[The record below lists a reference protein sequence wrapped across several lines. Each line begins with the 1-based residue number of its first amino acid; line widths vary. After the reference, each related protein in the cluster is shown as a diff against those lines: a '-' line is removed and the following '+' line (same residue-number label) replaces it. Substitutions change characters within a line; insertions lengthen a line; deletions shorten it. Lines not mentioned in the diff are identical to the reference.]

1 MKNDTVYLL
10 KERGRAPM
18 TKRIGVLTSGGD
30 CAGLNACIRAITIH
44 ATQHYGWTVFGIRKG
59 TSGLMPPIDY
69 TPLTPEMC
77 DSVMMRSGG
86 TMLGST
92 NKDNPFCLK
101 DPNGYEVDR
110 SEDFGKGFHEL
121 ELDALI
127 GIGGDGSMRIL
138 RGLAEVGGI
147 NLVTI
152 PKTIDNDLGHT
163 ELAIGYST
171 ALDVA
176 TEALD
181 RLQPTAASHD
191 RVMILEVMGR
201 DAGHIALG
209 AGLAGAADVILI
221 PEIPYSVHNLC
232 EHIKK
237 IKKSGRNFALVI
249 VAEAVKK
256 ENGDL
261 ATVHKEGDR
270 QRYGGIGQ
278 YLGDVIS
285 QNTGAETRVTALGHL
300 QRGGQPHAMDRVIA
314 SAFGVHAVDLVA
326 QNKFDRMVAW
336 SARRVIDIPIQDAVN
351 GYYAVQ
357 KDDILIKTAKNIG
370 IYVGDV

>member
-1 MKNDTVYLL
+1 
-10 KERGRAPM
+10 M

-44 ATQHYGWTVFGIRKG
+44 ATEHHDWLVFGIRKG
-59 TSGLMPPIDY
+59 TFGLLTRPIEF

-77 DSVMMRSGG
+77 DTAMMRSGG
-86 TMLGST
+86 TFLGST
-92 NKDNPFCLK
+92 NKDNPFCLRGIDGTMK
-101 DPNGYEVDR
+101 DCSKEFADGYHD
-110 SEDFGKGFHEL
+110 L
-121 ELDALI
+121 QLDALI
-127 GIGGDGSMRIL
+127 GIGGDGSMKIL
-138 RGLAEVGGI
+138 RELSRVGNI

-181 RLQPTAASHD
+181 RLQPTAASHQ

-209 AGLAGAADVILI
+209 AGLSGGADVILI
-221 PEIPYSVHNLC
+221 PEIPYTIDGVCNQ
-232 EHIKK
+232 IQK

-249 VAEAVKK
+249 VAEAVPK
-256 ENGDL
+256 ENGES

-278 YLGDVIS
+278 YLGECIAEK
-285 QNTGAETRVTALGHL
+285 TGAETRVTVLGHV
-300 QRGGQPHAMDRVIA
+300 QRGGQANSMDRMIA
-314 SAFGVHAVDLVA
+314 SAFGIKAVDLIA
-326 QNKFDRMVAW
+326 EEKFDRMVAW
-336 SARRVIDIPIQDAVN
+336 SARQVIDVPILDAIK
-351 GYYAVQ
+351 GYHAVE
-357 KDDILIKTAKNIG
+357 KDDILVHTAKNLG
-370 IYVGDV
+370 IYLGNI

>member
-1 MKNDTVYLL
+1 MKNGTVYLL
-10 KERGRAPM
+10 NKKDRSFM
-18 TKRIGVLTSGGD
+18 SKRIGVLTSGGD

-59 TSGLMPPIDY
+59 TSGLMPPLDF

-77 DSVMMRSGG
+77 DTVMMRSGG

-101 DPNGYEVDR
+101 DPNGFEVDR
-110 SEDFGKGFHEL
+110 SEDFAKGYHEL
-121 ELDALI
+121 GLDALI
-127 GIGGDGSMRIL
+127 AIGGDGSMRIL
-138 RGLAEVGGI
+138 RGLAQVGNI

-209 AGLAGAADVILI
+209 AGLAGAADAILI
-221 PEIPYSVHNLC
+221 PEIPYSIKNLC

-237 IKKSGRNFALVI
+237 IKQSGRNFALVI
-249 VAEAVKK
+249 VAEAVRK
-256 ENGDL
+256 ENGDA

-278 YLGDVIS
+278 YLGDMIS
-285 QNTGAETRVTALGHL
+285 SETGAETRVTALGHI
-300 QRGGQPHAMDRVIA
+300 QRGGQPHATDRLIA
-314 SAFGVHAVDLVA
+314 SAFGVHAVELVA

-336 SARRVIDIPIQDAVN
+336 SARRVIDIPIQDAID

-357 KDDILIKTAKNIG
+357 KDDILIKTAQHTG
-370 IYVGDV
+370 IYVGDL